1 MVVGLGSG
9 PVAKLVTEALSLRL
23 RDSGDDLAA
32 LTAVAAGADAGAY
45 AARVGL
51 PMARELEAPALDVMF
66 VEADSLQPDPLGF
79 VKGRHVQ
86 GLKAGAWDVMGKE
99 KELAA
104 GAKLTVALVY
114 DADVSP
120 LRGSVPVEVAASE
133 WEEVAEELDD
143 LFIGD
148 AEVWRRSVRGLTDP
162 RGGSEPYVTPRGNYV
177 LDLLFEERGGEGPG
191 TLPCHNVDAIVRD
204 IESVPGVVAHGLW
217 TGRSVGVVAVA
228 GEEGISICP
237 LEEAEGGEES
247 LKESYA
253 GWGGG
258 E

>member
-1 MVVGLGSG
+1 MC
-9 PVAKLVTEALSLRL
+9 PVRTHA
-23 RDSGDDLAA
+23 
-32 LTAVAAGADAGAY
+32 
-45 AARVGL
+45 
-51 PMARELEAPALDVMF
+51 
-66 VEADSLQPDPLGF
+66 
-79 VKGRHVQ
+79 
-86 GLKAGAWDVMGKE
+86 GKE

-177 LDLLFEERGGEGPG
+177 LDLLFEERGGEGARAPARARSLAC
-191 TLPCHNVDAIVRD
+191 TKLTWPLSPFAPCRQVLAR
-204 IESVPGVVAHGLW
+204 SRATTW
-217 TGRSVGVVAVA
+217 TPSCAT
-228 GEEGISICP
+228 SSPCP
-237 LEEAEGGEES
+237 A
-247 LKESYA
+247 
-253 GWGGG
+253 W
-258 E
+258 

>member
-1 MVVGLGSG
+1 MC
-9 PVAKLVTEALSLRL
+9 PVRTHA
-23 RDSGDDLAA
+23 
-32 LTAVAAGADAGAY
+32 
-45 AARVGL
+45 
-51 PMARELEAPALDVMF
+51 
-66 VEADSLQPDPLGF
+66 
-79 VKGRHVQ
+79 
-86 GLKAGAWDVMGKE
+86 GKE

-177 LDLLFEERGGEGPG
+177 LDLLFEERGGEGARARAGVCACARPLARVHEADLAPLALCSLPPGPG

-228 GEEGISICP
+228 GEEG
-237 LEEAEGGEES
+237 
-247 LKESYA
+247 A
-253 GWGGG
+253 GRADAPSGAAPRSAHSHAPGRVAG
-258 E
+258 ARSGACC